1 MKKNSLEN
9 LISSLKSNEVYLSG
23 NEPPKKSKSIAL
35 KSKGKSSKALQ
46 VIESNQETPYGD
58 YEDGSD
64 VKRWHLWPKDF
75 STWSRRRGFQIE
87 AMDPKDQVIE
97 TRSVIRKA
105 ASTAK
110 KYGHFT
116 ADML

>member
-1 MKKNSLEN
+1 M
-9 LISSLKSNEVYLSG
+9 ISSLKSNEVYLSG

-64 VKRWHLWPKDF
+64 AEEMAFMTKRFQYLIKKKRFSDRSSGPKGSGYRD
-75 STWSRRRGFQIE
+75 
-87 AMDPKDQVIE
+87 KKYDQ
-97 TRSVIRKA
+97 KGCFNC
-105 ASTAK
+105 K